1 MRLINTMTPNLK
13 NMKEDYSLSIRYHE
27 ISRNI
32 ESLYS
37 AVFQIET
44 AMADSEDRLFYN
56 IHRRNLLIDGK
67 KPRKLADRVMA
78 ILGDSIFPLLLE
90 VNFEN
95 EILSVVNLQE
105 VQERWNSI
113 SKDLLS
119 KHPTVIM
126 KQYITKGIHLLS
138 DQKLFI
144 ESLLND
150 AFFNLYFR
158 NIRRADDKNV
168 SYTSNWNNFPKQ
180 GLQRLIYCK
189 QELID
194 WNTTKVKGKALK
206 ITPDTDA
213 ELNAIYK
220 FDNTGKILSIQG
232 ELKSLYQN
240 REYIK
245 TIRIEIK

>member
-1 MRLINTMTPNLK
+1 MASNLK
-13 NMKEDYSLSIRYHE
+13 NIKEDYFLSIRYYE
-27 ISRNI
+27 TSRNI

-44 AMADSEDRLFYN
+44 AMVDGGDKLFCSIY
-56 IHRRNLLIDGK
+56 RRNILIDGK
-67 KPRKLADRVMA
+67 KPRKLGDRVMT
-78 ILGDSIFPLLLE
+78 ILGDAIFPLMLE
-90 VNFEN
+90 ISFEN

-105 VQERWNSI
+105 VQERWNRI

-158 NIRRADDKNV
+158 NIHRVDDDV
-168 SYTSNWNNFPKQ
+168 SYASNWNNFPKQ

-189 QELID
+189 QEQID
-194 WNTTKVKGKALK
+194 RNTTKVKGKSLK
-206 ITPDTDA
+206 ITPDTYA
-213 ELNAIYK
+213 ELNAVYK
-220 FDNTGKILSIQG
+220 SDDTGKILSIQG
-232 ELKSLYQN
+232 DLKSLYQS

-245 TIRIEIK
+245 TILIEIK